1 MMSAYVLTVS
11 CKSTRGIVAAIT
23 GYLADEGCYITDSS
37 QFDDLETGLFFMRLT
52 FISQEGAS
60 LEKLEKGFE
69 AVKAGFGMNADLRDS
84 EHRMKVLLM
93 VSRFGHCLNDL
104 LYRWKIGALPIE
116 IVGVV
121 SNHFEY
127 QKVVVNHDIPF
138 HHIPVTK
145 ANKPQ
150 AEARIMNVVEQTGT
164 ELIVLARYM
173 QILSDQMCQK
183 MSGKIINIHHSFL
196 PSFKG
201 ANPYKQAYERGV
213 KLIGATAHYVT
224 ADLDE
229 GPIIEQDIARITHAQ
244 SAEDYVSIGRD
255 VESQVLA
262 RAVHAH
268 IHNRTFIN
276 GNRTVV
282 FPASPGS
289 YASERM
295 G

>member
-1 MMSAYVLTVS
+1 MKSHVLTITCTS
-11 CKSTRGIVAAIT
+11 KRGIVAAIT
-23 GYLADEGCYITDSS
+23 TYLAELGCNIVDSS

-52 FISQEGAS
+52 FLSQEGAAGKDIIS
-60 LEKLEKGFE
+60 GF
-69 AVKAGFGMNADLRDS
+69 ADVAKPFDMTYRFHDS
-84 EHRMKVLLM
+84 DERMKVLLM

-104 LYRWKIGALPIE
+104 LYRWQIGALPID

-121 SNHFEY
+121 SNHFDY

-145 ANKPQ
+145 ANKPE
-150 AEARIMNVVEQTGT
+150 AEARIMDVVEQTGT

-201 ANPYKQAYERGV
+201 ANPYKQAYQRGV

-224 ADLDE
+224 AELDE
-229 GPIIEQDIARITHAQ
+229 GPIIEQDVARITHAQ
-244 SAEDYVSIGRD
+244 SADDYVSIGRD

-268 IHNRTFIN
+268 IHHRTFLN
-276 GNRTVV
+276 GNKTIV

-289 YASERM
+289 YKSERM

>member
-1 MMSAYVLTVS
+1 MKSYVLTVS

-60 LEKLEKGFE
+60 LDKLTAGFE
-69 AVKAGFGMNADLRDS
+69 AVKTRFGMVADILDS

-121 SNHFEY
+121 SNHFDY

-145 ANKPQ
+145 ANKAQ
-150 AEARIMNVVEQTGT
+150 AEARIMDVVEQTGT

-173 QILSDQMCQK
+173 QILSDSMCQK